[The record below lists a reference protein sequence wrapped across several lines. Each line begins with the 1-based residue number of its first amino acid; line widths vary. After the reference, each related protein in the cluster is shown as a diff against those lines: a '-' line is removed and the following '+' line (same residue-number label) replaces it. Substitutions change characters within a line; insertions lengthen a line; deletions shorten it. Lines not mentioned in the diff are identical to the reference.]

1 MNILFALH
9 LHIVIYD
16 ERIHESAELCALSKT
31 PGFSAGF
38 LIADD

>member
-9 LHIVIYD
+9 LLVIYD
-16 ERIHESAELCALSKT
+16 ESAELCALSKT